1 MEIKPYEDNYS
12 LIEKYIIS
20 RIDKGALK
28 DAGAEGRKAYYSKVG
43 RKKDKKTPDPTSNRA
58 MKQGGIR
65 LLKDLWSEGGSRKE
79 RKKKEKE
86 RKKKDVFNFEEQRI
100 KDLSKLRMLRKE
112 HDIQQ
117 SIVLQEKR
125 KRLQDID
132 DTMYKDKWAMEMRE
146 QTYTDSDK
154 DLSRQRLISE
164 MEDLKQFE
172 KKKNLFKKQLE
183 SMDKTNYKKYYKAY
197 NEIKVSYDKRKSQL
211 KEDIKE
217 FKTIYEL

>member
-12 LIEKYIIS
+12 LIEEYIES
-20 RIDKGALK
+20 RIGEGVLK
-28 DAGAEGRKAYYSKVG
+28 DSGAEGIKSYYMKVG

-65 LLKDLWSEGGSRKE
+65 LLKDLQSEGGSRKE
-79 RKKKEKE
+79 RKKKDTE
-86 RKKKDVFNFEEQRI
+86 RQRDVFNFEEQRI

-132 DTMYKDKWAMEMRE
+132 DTMYKDKWAMEMKE
-146 QTYTDSDK
+146 QTYTDSD
-154 DLSRQRLISE
+154 LSRERLISE

-172 KKKNLFKKQLE
+172 KKKKLFKKQLE
-183 SMDKTNYKKYYKAY
+183 
-197 NEIKVSYDKRKSQL
+197 VSYDKRKSQL
-211 KEDIKE
+211 IEDIKE